1 MSEQTEPHS
10 VQAKLIYQVQALSG
24 VRCTFGE
31 KWTWSNV
38 LLIKTP
44 MLKGEEVRADEA
56 GPSCE
61 VRRWAA

>member
-1 MSEQTEPHS
+1 M
-10 VQAKLIYQVQALSG
+10 QAKLIYQVQALSG